1 MPREFERSSRVAGQ
15 VQRELAEIIRR
26 ELQDPRVRLVTV
38 TNVEVTRDLAHA
50 RIYISV
56 LGAQGPQPEVVD
68 ALDHASGFLRHALG
82 RALKM
87 RSIPELHFK
96 YDEALDRAM
105 RLTAL
110 IHDANAPLHDD
121 EEKSS

>member
-56 LGAQGPQPEVVD
+56 LGAQGPQPEVID

-82 RALKM
+82 RVLKM
-87 RSIPELHFK
+87 RSIP
-96 YDEALDRAM
+96 DR
-105 RLTAL
+105 
-110 IHDANAPLHDD
+110 
-121 EEKSS
+121 KSVV